1 MTREQEFR
9 KQTEEAK
16 FEAFSVMCEKVNA
29 ELKEKL
35 GDVQMQKAEQLTKAK
50 EIIKGLLIILH
61 EIATDEYDFE
71 KACPYQYK
79 EAKDFLGGE

>member
-1 MTREQEFR
+1 M
-9 KQTEEAK
+9 
-16 FEAFSVMCEKVNA
+16 FE
-29 ELKEKL
+29 KE
-35 GDVQMQKAEQLTKAK
+35 AK